1 MIRRPYMVDDRCQ
14 GLTRHRVRYRFHG
27 TGLYDLVLEEAESL
41 DLLTQPDPSCPA
53 PGPSPIYP
61 PIYPVPPQGPSQI
74 ALARARRDR
83 APHLEDPVIPPG
95 WEQLLPSGNRPTARP
110 RKPLPPHRAAA
121 NDAGSLMQAGTKQ
134 RRSHFCL
141 CSRSNGMFALA
152 TEEPVPLGL
161 PGGPRGQKTPDFGVL
176 SAGTTGETHRG
187 KSRLFG
193 VPSKAL

>member
-1 MIRRPYMVDDRCQ
+1 MIRRPYMVDERCQ

-41 DLLTQPDPSCPA
+41 DLLTQPDLSSDLSCPA
-53 PGPSPIYP
+53 P
-61 PIYPVPPQGPSQI
+61 GPSQI

-176 SAGTTGETHRG
+176 SAGTTGETRRG